1 MCPSVGKTFKSASKS
16 HVGMVR
22 QVNEDACLDQPE
34 NGLWVVADGMGG
46 HAAGDYVS
54 SLIVDSLRSIA
65 VGRSLD
71 EYVAALKTDLQRVN
85 AAVREETAN
94 RGVTMMGSTVVVLAA
109 RGLRGVCLWAGDSR
123 LYRLRDGLLESIS
136 RDHSYVQDLQD
147 SGLLSEAEA
156 RVHPR
161 ANIVTRAIG
170 VEAQLKL
177 AIVELLL
184 MPGDSYLLCSDG
196 LNKTVEDH
204 EISEVLSHDEPGEI
218 ASSLVSL
225 GLMRGAPDNITVI
238 VVKVPS

>member
-1 MCPSVGKTFKSASKS
+1 MRSTLGVTFKSASKS

-22 QVNEDACLDQPE
+22 QVNEDACLDLPE
-34 NGLWVVADGMGG
+34 NGLWAIADGMGG

-54 SLIVDSLRSIA
+54 SLIVDSLRRIA

-71 EYVAALKTDLQRVN
+71 EYTAALRTDLTRVN

-94 RGVTMMGSTVVVLAA
+94 RGVTMMGSTVVVFAA

-123 LYRLRDGLLESIS
+123 LYRLRDGVLEGIS

-147 SGLLSEAEA
+147 SGLLSEADA

-170 VEAQLKL
+170 VEAQLVL
-177 AIVELLL
+177 SAVDLLIA
-184 MPGDSYLLCSDG
+184 PGDSYLLCSDG
-196 LNKTVEDH
+196 LNKTVQDH
-204 EISEVLSHDEPGEI
+204 EIREVLGHEEPDQI
-218 ASSLVSL
+218 VRSLVHL
-225 GLMRGAPDNITVI
+225 GLNRGAPDNITAI
-238 VVKVPS
+238 VVKALP

>member
-1 MCPSVGKTFKSASKS
+1 
-16 HVGMVR
+16 MVR
-22 QVNEDACLDQPE
+22 QVNEDACLDLPE

-71 EYVAALKTDLQRVN
+71 EYVAALQTDLLRVN

-94 RGVTMMGSTVVVLAA
+94 RGVTMMGSTVVVLAT
-109 RGLRGVCLWAGDSR
+109 RDLRGMCLWAGDSR
-123 LYRLRDGLLESIS
+123 LYRLRDGVLESIS

-170 VEAQLKL
+170 VEAQLNL
-177 AIVELLL
+177 ALVELLL
-184 MPGDSYLLCSDG
+184 VPGDSYLLCSDG
-196 LNKTVEDH
+196 LNKTVEDE
-204 EISEVLSHDEPGEI
+204 EIREVLSHDEPGEI
-218 ASSLVSL
+218 AASLVSL
-225 GLMRGAPDNITVI
+225 GLMRGAPDNITVV